1 MTARR
6 PAAVVT
12 ARNLWWAR
20 FGLTLTTLLGLL
32 GLYALLPAFRSEVDR
47 AAAILGRG
55 DVAGLRDYILS
66 YGLWAPAVSTLLMV
80 LQALMAPLPAFLL
93 AFANGL
99 AFGALW
105 GGALSLASATLAAAV
120 CFWVARSLGRR
131 PVEAL
136 VGRAGLEAGD
146 RWLLRWGAPAVLV
159 ARLVPVVSFDLVSY
173 AAGLTRLRFVPF
185 VAATTIGAAPASF
198 AYAYLGEQAPRFVWA
213 LMAVFVVVV
222 TVTVLGAVV
231 RRRRQGTRAPE
242 VIEEE

>member
-1 MTARR
+1 MTTRR
-6 PAAVVT
+6 LVSLVT
-12 ARNLWWAR
+12 ARTLGWAR
-20 FGLTLTTLLGLL
+20 FGLTLIVLLGLL
-32 GLYALLPAFRSEVDR
+32 ATYTLLPAFRSEVDR
-47 AAAILGRG
+47 AAAILSRG

-80 LQALMAPLPAFLL
+80 LQALAAPLPAFLL

-136 VGRAGLEAGD
+136 VGRTGLEAAD
-146 RWLLRWGAPAVLV
+146 RWLLRWGGLAVLV

-185 VAATTIGAAPASF
+185 VLATTIGAAPASF
-198 AYAYLGEQAPRFVWA
+198 AYAYLGEQAPRLVWA
-213 LMAVFVVVV
+213 LMAVFVVVL
-222 TVTVLGAVV
+222 TVTALVTLA
-231 RRRRQGTRAPE
+231 RRRRQGARGPD
-242 VIEEE
+242 VVEER